1 MTEFNVTGRMD
12 ETSLRLEC
20 SGSLVYEVSTQA
32 REQVRPYFEKLT
44 EGSRCLFLMDKL
56 KRIDSTGFGV
66 LIHFVRQA
74 ASRKIKLAVVVSDP
88 FILDLFRIAKFDQIM
103 TVAPDETSALQAL
116 MNERPLPLSP
126 QEY

>member
-1 MTEFNVTGRMD
+1 MAEFNVAGRLD

-44 EGSRCLFLMDKL
+44 EGSLCLFMMDKL

-74 ASRKIKLAVVVSDP
+74 ANRKIKLAVVVSDP

-116 MNERPLPLSP
+116 TDERPLPLPP

>member
-44 EGSRCLFLMDKL
+44 EGS
-56 KRIDSTGFGV
+56 
-66 LIHFVRQA
+66 
-74 ASRKIKLAVVVSDP
+74 
-88 FILDLFRIAKFDQIM
+88 
-103 TVAPDETSALQAL
+103 
-116 MNERPLPLSP
+116 
-126 QEY
+126 

>member
-1 MTEFNVTGRMD
+1 MAEFNVTGKLD
-12 ETSLRLEC
+12 EKLLRLEC

-32 REQVRPYFEKLT
+32 REQVRPYFEKLS
-44 EGSRCLFLMDKL
+44 EGSHCLFLMDKL

-74 ASRKIKLAVVVSDP
+74 ASRKIKLAVIVADP

-103 TVAPDETSALQAL
+103 TVAVDEASALQAL
-116 MNERPLPLSP
+116 STERSLPLSP

>member
-1 MTEFNVTGRMD
+1 MAEFNVMGRID
-12 ETSLRLEC
+12 EKSLRLEC

-32 REQVRPYFEKLT
+32 REQIRPYFDKMA
-44 EGSRCLFLMDKL
+44 EGGQCLFLMDNL
-56 KRIDSTGFGV
+56 QRIDSTGFGV

-74 ASRKIKLAVVVSDP
+74 AIRNIKLAVVVPDQ

-103 TVAPDETSALQAL
+103 TVAADESSALQAL
-116 MNERPLPLSP
+116 VSEQHPALSP

>member
-1 MTEFNVTGRMD
+1 MAEFNVAGRLD

-44 EGSRCLFLMDKL
+44 EGSLCLFMMDKL

-74 ASRKIKLAVVVSDP
+74 AKRKIKLAVVVSDP

-116 MNERPLPLSP
+116 TDERPLPLSP
-126 QEY
+126 LEY